1 MRSVIALAALASALG
16 LVAAG
21 CGGGSDKKANEA
33 YADNVCTAIGTWQQ
47 DVKSI
52 ATNFSG
58 GISKAS
64 LQTKLT
70 QFETA
75 TKNLVS
81 QIKAVPPP
89 DTSQGQDAKKQVDQ
103 LATEVQT
110 TTSAVKSTAA
120 KIPAN
125 ATVAQTASALSTL
138 APQLQT
144 LVSTAKS
151 TVSSLQTAGGS
162 LASAFESASA
172 CKNLGG

>member
-1 MRSVIALAALASALG
+1 MLDFAVALA

-21 CGGGSDKKANEA
+21 CGGGRSDKQANEA
-33 YADNVCTAIGTWQQ
+33 HANNVCTAVGTWAK
-47 DVKSI
+47 DVRNI

-64 LQTKLT
+64 LEAKLT

-89 DTSQGQDAKKQVDQ
+89 NTSEGQAAKKQVDQ
-103 LATEVQT
+103 LASQVET

-120 KIPAN
+120 QIPAN
-125 ATVAQTASALSTL
+125 ATVAQAASALATL
-138 APQLQT
+138 APRLKTLSTTAQSTLKALQG
-144 LVSTAKS
+144 
-151 TVSSLQTAGGS
+151 AGGS